1 MLTKSNYLSGLQ
13 CHKLLHITK
22 NSKERLPETNI
33 AQQFTFDEGTRVGEL
48 ATTLYPGGIDL
59 SKEEFKTNLIKSK
72 EAIEKKLPI
81 FEAGLIHHECYSRA
95 DILVPVGE
103 EWDIV
108 EVKMGTKVKDINIHD
123 VSFQKYVY
131 EGFGL
136 KIRKCFILHLNGD
149 YVKQGDLD
157 IHELFT
163 KTEITSEVEELMDD
177 IEEKIEL
184 MLNVVNT
191 KEPDVPIGAQCDDPY
206 ECPVKKECWA
216 FLPKHNVFHLTRG
229 KPRAVELFES
239 GILKLKDIPEDF
251 KLTGKQEIQRGCDIS
266 GKPHLH
272 KDKIKSFLNQLD
284 YPLYYLDFETFSN
297 AIPKFD
303 GLKPYSQVPFQFSL
317 HVVKE
322 EGSEPEHFEF
332 LYDGNDDPRKDF
344 IEALIE
350 VLGDSG
356 SVVVYNQSFE
366 ISRLK
371 ELGEAFP
378 EHKEWVEGVLGRV
391 VDLLVPFREFAYY
404 HSDQNGSASIKY
416 VLPVLTDMSYSEMD
430 IGSGS
435 IASAEFYKST
445 YEECSEEKKEKV
457 RKDLLKYC
465 EMDTLAEVMIVDKL
479 KEMV

>member
-33 AQQFTFDEGTRVGEL
+33 AQQFTFNEGTKVGEL
-48 ATTLYPGGIDL
+48 ATKLYPEGIDL
-59 SKEEFKTNLIKSK
+59 SKEEFKDNLIKSK

-81 FEAGLIHHECYSRA
+81 FEAGLIHNECYSRA
-95 DILVPVGE
+95 DILVPVE
-103 EWDIV
+103 DEWDIV

-149 YVKQGDLD
+149 YVRQGDLD
-157 IHELFT
+157 INELFT
-163 KTEITSEVEELMDD
+163 KTEITSEVEELMDN

-184 MLNVVNT
+184 MLNVVNA
-191 KEPDVPIGAQCDDPY
+191 KEPNVPIGAQCDDPY
-206 ECPVKKECWA
+206 ECPAKKECWA

-229 KPRAVELFES
+229 KPRAVELFER

-251 KLTGKQEIQRGCDIS
+251 KLTGKQEIQRECDIS

-332 LYDGNDDPRKDF
+332 LYDGHDDPRKDF
-344 IEALIE
+344 IEALID

-356 SVVVYNQSFE
+356 SVVVYNQAFE

-371 ELGEAFP
+371 ELGETFP
-378 EHKEWVEGVLGRV
+378 EHKEWVEGVLGRI

-404 HSDQNGSASIKY
+404 NSDQNGSASIKY
-416 VLPVLTDMSYSEMD
+416 VLPVLTDMSYSEME

-435 IASAEFYKST
+435 IASAEFYNMAYGDFKGDR
-445 YEECSEEKKEKV
+445 EEV
-457 RKDLLKYC
+457 RKHLLKYC
-465 EMDTLAEVMIVDKL
+465 EMDTLAEVKIVDKL